1 MGKKDKQKP
10 KQPFVTI
17 CTPTFNR
24 RPFIPIMLK
33 CFDHQTYPKDRIE
46 WLILDDGTDK
56 IEDLVKH
63 VPQVRY
69 LAYNEK
75 MTLGRKRNIL
85 NDNAKGDIILY
96 MDDDDYYPPERIS
109 HAVEMLQKNPKA
121 LCAGSSELFI
131 YFKHISKMY
140 KFGPYGPNHST
151 AATFAY
157 RRELLSKTRYDES
170 SSIAEEKHFLKNY
183 TVPFVQLDTKK
194 SIMVFSH
201 IHNSFD
207 KKELLKQMPNPNIH
221 ETIVK
226 PTDIVK
232 EEDILKFFMEDI
244 DLALAKYEPG
254 NVQNKPDVT
263 AQIKRITEERMKM
276 IEDHNNKQREI
287 QDIVNRLQIPANPQ
301 EMVNRIIEMSKTI
314 ENLSQENGKLK
325 EKASYYEDKL
335 RQLISEKV
343 QQRANE
349 KSQLDD
355 LASKKQGGSED
366 VEKRVSLSNTGP
378 VSISIL

>member
-131 YFKHISKMY
+131 YFKHIRKMY

-254 NVQNKPDVT
+254 SVQNKPDVT

-355 LASKKQGGSED
+355 LASKKQGGSE